1 MTAKHVQV
9 VTEVDFILILGAAVI
24 FIVSLVRFMNIVVF
38 VTIGIAQGVAVIS
51 DVWGATE
58 LAM

>member
-38 VTIGIAQGVAVIS
+38 VTIGIVQGVAVIS
-51 DVWGATE
+51 DVWGVTA